1 MLNISAHQIGRK
13 PPWPLPPRDWKP
25 RNPPTIAGEHYLR
38 PVVADRVKHA
48 TARAHVHGLLQAH
61 LEDVKVGLPHGC
73 AGAVQLGRDTA
84 CRVIDAMKA
93 DLRARHPRLL
103 AGGAVAFCAALGVR
117 VGVDAASAA
126 CRMISAATPILKRAG
141 RFQWVADLAALKACR
156 HGDRMLEA
164 VLSHGLASD
173 EQGVTLDIES
183 TPRESEP
190 DRSPGADTKMHARSV
205 VLAQYPAADSSQGEH
220 EDMGGLGCASASPAG
235 QARACL
241 AVSPAS
247 VGDALK
253 ASMTQS
259 AWMQA
264 VPAGV
269 HVQRLLR
276 LLADAPV
283 STDWSGSRREFVDR
297 LAREDGRWTSRRDR
311 FGLLR
316 ALGVFE
322 RLGLVLGG
330 DTARR
335 LPEFVLHDAV
345 EAVGLESPRPSTQLP
360 TPAMNRALERRCVDP
375 AGLSRGEARA
385 VSYRLHTR
393 AMGEKLSY
401 RQLGAIGQVL
411 GQRPGEMSRALV
423 DSETSAQFEAL
434 MRMARRVMQ

>member
-1 MLNISAHQIGRK
+1 MLNISAHSIGRK
-13 PPWPLPPRDWKP
+13 PSWSLPLRDWKP
-25 RNPPTIAGEHYLR
+25 RHPPTLAGEHHLR

-48 TARAHVHGLLQAH
+48 TARAHAHGLLQTH
-61 LEDVKVGLPHGC
+61 LADVKRALPKGR

-84 CRVIDAMKA
+84 ERVIDAMRS
-93 DLRARHPRLL
+93 DLASQHPRLI
-103 AGGAVAFCAALGVR
+103 AGGAVAFCAALGVH

-156 HGDRMLEA
+156 HGDPRLDD

-173 EQGVTLDIES
+173 GQGVTRDHES
-183 TPRESEP
+183 TRRESEP
-190 DRSPGADTKMHARSV
+190 DRGGYKKHACAV
-205 VLAQYPAADSSQGEH
+205 VLAQYPAADSSQGER
-220 EDMGGLGCASASPAG
+220 EYMGGLGGASPAPAEDG
-235 QARACL
+235 GASP

-247 VGDALK
+247 AGDALK
-253 ASMTQS
+253 ASMTHS
-259 AWMQA
+259 EWMQA
-264 VPAGV
+264 VPAGI

-322 RLGLVLGG
+322 RLGLVLG
-330 DTARR
+330 DNRTRR

-345 EAVGLESPRPSTQLP
+345 EAVGLESPRPSTQRP
-360 TPAMNRALERRCVDP
+360 TPAMSRALERRGVDP

-393 AMGEKLSY
+393 AAGGKLSY

-423 DSETSAQFEAL
+423 DGETSVEFEVL
-434 MRMARRVMQ
+434 MRRVMQ

>member
-1 MLNISAHQIGRK
+1 
-13 PPWPLPPRDWKP
+13 
-25 RNPPTIAGEHYLR
+25 
-38 PVVADRVKHA
+38 VKHA

-93 DLRARHPRLL
+93 DLRARYPRLL
-103 AGGAVAFCAALGVR
+103 AGGAVAFCAALGVH

-156 HGDRMLEA
+156 HGDRVLEA

-173 EQGVTLDIES
+173 EQGVTLDIGS

-190 DRSPGADTKMHARSV
+190 DRGGYKKHACAV
-205 VLAQYPAADSSQGEH
+205 VHAQYPAADSSQGER
-220 EDMGGLGCASASPAG
+220 EDMGGLGCASPAPAEDGGASP
-235 QARACL
+235 

-247 VGDALK
+247 AGDAPM

-276 LLADAPV
+276 LLANAPV

-322 RLGLVLGG
+322 RMGLVLGG

-345 EAVGLESPRPSTQLP
+345 EAVGLESPRPSTQRP
-360 TPAMNRALERRCVDP
+360 TPAMNRALERRGVDP
-375 AGLSRGEARA
+375 AGLSRGEARS

-393 AMGEKLSY
+393 SAGGKLSY

-423 DSETSAQFEAL
+423 DGEASVEFEAL
-434 MRMARRVMQ
+434 IRMARRVMQ